1 MSMED
6 RIEGNVLLSIVNK
19 CVGLISKRHGVDID
33 IYSLPLDDPK
43 VYDLIKTGIISNIIR
58 I

>member
-1 MSMED
+1 MED